1 MTSTPDDNSSTLAS
15 ADTVPPPAD
24 TIAVLEDPIAPSRPF
39 FDRFTERQM
48 VIFVLLIGALLYL
61 PFAGSYGLFDPW
73 ETHYGEVGRQMARR
87 NDFISLYW
95 PGSPLDADNFWS
107 KPVLTFWLMS
117 LSMKVF
123 GIGGSGL
130 SAGAFALSSRPEWA
144 LRVPFCL
151 MALLAL
157 LGVYLPVA
165 RFVSRRAGVLTVL
178 ALATFP
184 LFSLVA
190 RQAMTDMAF
199 IGPMTLGLGLCAL
212 ALFDDKDD
220 ELPRRKWRGL
230 SWPHHPIYYT
240 TIGLL
245 ALTVLPQLIVNSIQ
259 LTWPL
264 PFKRITIPGPVAML
278 PYFAGFFAFIWYTA
292 RTRFKAP
299 FYLHI
304 ASILCGIAMLAKGLA
319 GLGLP
324 VIVFLAYLLFTWNWR
339 RLARAQILRALPFA
353 ILACALVAVPW
364 HHAMLVRHGFP
375 FWNELYGDNH
385 WRRLVTGRHGDRGS
399 FEYFIRELGYGL
411 FPWIALAPSALAW
424 VAMRSFGQ
432 GSRHRVGVAGAP
444 SQGSRHRVGVAGL
457 CPAEPERARPSAA
470 SGEVGGGQGPR
481 AWEPSQGSHNEDKR
495 RDILWFGAIWFVA
508 GYALVSFSMT
518 KFHHYILPALPGLA
532 IAIGCFLDDVLAEKR
547 GRLILL
553 AVLAGTPLLALTTF
567 DLTSAQKSAQH
578 FIWLFSYDYVNTP
591 QGRPWPPDMNYVHTL
606 WVFAGLFT
614 IALGFIAWRRARTI
628 ATIATLGVAVAFT
641 YFLLDVYIRTA
652 ASHWS
657 QKPLIAQY
665 YQERRSPNERLL
677 AWQLYWRGENFYT
690 QNEIYEGPM
699 NERTVFL
706 GDRNAENLKEYVAAH
721 KGKRMFFIIER
732 TRIDGLRGLL
742 PESIRPSL
750 KIANDD
756 NNKFYLLTA
765 DL

>member
-1 MTSTPDDNSSTLAS
+1 MTSTTDESNSIPAPANAS
-15 ADTVPPPAD
+15 AAG
-24 TIAVLEDPIAPSRPF
+24 F

-95 PGSPLDADNFWS
+95 PGSPLDSENFWS

-123 GIGGSGL
+123 GIGGAGL
-130 SAGAFALSSRPEWA
+130 AAGEFALSTRPEWA
-144 LRVPFCL
+144 LRLPFCL

-165 RFVSRRAGVLTVL
+165 RFVSRRAGVLSVL

-212 ALFDDKDD
+212 ALFDDKD
-220 ELPRRKWRGL
+220 EVLPRRKWRGL
-230 SWPHHPIYYT
+230 SWPHHFTYYMT
-240 TIGLL
+240 VGLL

-259 LTWPL
+259 LSWTL
-264 PFKRITIPGPVAML
+264 PIKHKIIIPGAVAML
-278 PYFAGFFAFIWYTA
+278 PYFVGFFAFLWYTA
-292 RTRFKAP
+292 RTRYKAP

-304 ASILCGIAMLAKGLA
+304 ASILCGLAMLAKGLA

-324 VIVFLAYLLFTWNWR
+324 VIVFLAYLFFTWNWR
-339 RLARAQILRALPFA
+339 RLARAQLLHALPFA

-364 HHAMLVRHGFP
+364 HHAMLARHGFP

-424 VAMRSFGQ
+424 VAMRSFG
-432 GSRHRVGVAGAP
+432 
-444 SQGSRHRVGVAGL
+444 
-457 CPAEPERARPSAA
+457 RPTEGTIGIPTMSAA
-470 SGEVGGGQGPR
+470 Q
-481 AWEPSQGSHNEDKR
+481 NKR
-495 RDILWFGAIWFVA
+495 REVLWFGAIWFVA

-532 IAIGCFLDDVLAEKR
+532 MAVGCFLDDVLTEKR
-547 GRLILL
+547 GRLMLL
-553 AVLAGTPLLALTTF
+553 AVLVGTPLLALVTF

-591 QGRPWPPDMNYVHTL
+591 QGRPWPPDMNYVRTL

-614 IALGFIAWRRARTI
+614 VTSALIAWRRVRTV
-628 ATIATLGVAVAFT
+628 ATIASLGVAVAFT

-652 ASHWS
+652 AAHWS

-665 YQERRSPNERLL
+665 YRERHSPNERLL

-690 QNEIYEGPM
+690 QNEIYEGPA

-706 GDRNAENLKEYVAAH
+706 GDRNAENLKDYVAGH
-721 KGKRMFFIIER
+721 KGKRMFFLIER
-732 TRIDGLRGLL
+732 TRLDGLRGIL
-742 PESIRPSL
+742 PENVRPSL
-750 KIANDD
+750 KIVNDD

>member
-1 MTSTPDDNSSTLAS
+1 M
-15 ADTVPPPAD
+15 
-24 TIAVLEDPIAPSRPF
+24 
-39 FDRFTERQM
+39 
-48 VIFVLLIGALLYL
+48 IFLVMLIGVLLYL

-87 NDFISLYW
+87 SDFISLYW
-95 PGSPLDADNFWS
+95 PGSPLDTEHFWS
-107 KPVLTFWLMS
+107 KPVLTFWLMA

-123 GIGGSGL
+123 GIGGAGL
-130 SAGAFALSSRPEWA
+130 SAGEFALSSRPEWA
-144 LRVPFCL
+144 MRLPFCL

-157 LGVYLPVA
+157 LGVYLPVS
-165 RFVSRRAGVLTVL
+165 RFVSRRAGLLSVL

-184 LFSLVA
+184 MFSLIA

-199 IGPMTLGLGLCAL
+199 IGPMTLGLGLCAM
-212 ALFDDKDD
+212 AIFDDKD
-220 ELPRRKWRGL
+220 EVLPRKRWRGL
-230 SWPHHPIYYT
+230 SWPHHPLYYT
-240 TIGLL
+240 MVGLL
-245 ALTVLPQLIVNSIQ
+245 TLTVAPQIVVDSIQ
-259 LTWPL
+259 LVWAIPKL
-264 PFKRITIPGPVAML
+264 HITIPGWVAML
-278 PYFAGFFAFIWYTA
+278 PYTAGFLAFLYFTA
-292 RTRFKAP
+292 RTRYKAP

-304 ASILCGIAMLAKGLA
+304 ASILCGLAMLAKGLA

-339 RLARAQILRALPFA
+339 RLARAELLRTLPWA

-411 FPWIALAPSALAW
+411 YPWILFAPSAIAW
-424 VAMRSFGQ
+424 VAMRPFG
-432 GSRHRVGVAGAP
+432 GRASDDGAP
-444 SQGSRHRVGVAGL
+444 
-457 CPAEPERARPSAA
+457 AA
-470 SGEVGGGQGPR
+470 
-481 AWEPSQGSHNEDKR
+481 AATDKR

-532 IAIGCFLDDVLAEKR
+532 IAMGCFLDDVLRERR
-547 GRLILL
+547 GRLVLL
-553 AVLAGTPLLALTTF
+553 GVLAGAPLLALVAF
-567 DLTSAQKSAQH
+567 DLTSVQKSAQH
-578 FIWLFSYDYVNTP
+578 FIWLFSYDYVNAP
-591 QGRPWPPDMNYVHTL
+591 QGRPWPPDMNYVKVL
-606 WVFAGLFT
+606 WVFAGLFAAAGLLVAWKR
-614 IALGFIAWRRARTI
+614 IRSWALIGTV
-628 ATIATLGVAVAFT
+628 GVAIAFT
-641 YFLLDVYIRTA
+641 YFLLDVYIPRA

-665 YQERRSPNERLL
+665 YKERRSPDEHLL

-690 QNEIYEGPM
+690 QNQIYEGPS

-706 GDRNAENLKEYVAAH
+706 GDRNAENLKEYVTRHAGRRA
-721 KGKRMFFIIER
+721 FFIIER
-732 TRIDGLRGLL
+732 TRLDGLKGIL
-742 PESIRPSL
+742 PESVRATV
-750 KIANDD
+750 KVVNDD

-765 DL
+765 QM

>member
-1 MTSTPDDNSSTLAS
+1 MTSTPDESNPIPEAVAPVAS
-15 ADTVPPPAD
+15 
-24 TIAVLEDPIAPSRPF
+24 SRPVFDGF

-95 PGSPLDADNFWS
+95 PGSPLDTENFWS

-123 GIGGSGL
+123 GIGGAGL
-130 SAGAFALSSRPEWA
+130 SAGEFALSTRPEWA
-144 LRVPFCL
+144 LRLPFCL

-165 RFVSRRAGVLTVL
+165 RFVSRRAGVLSVL

-220 ELPRRKWRGL
+220 VLPRRKWRAL
-230 SWPHHPIYYT
+230 SWPHHPVYYT
-240 TIGLL
+240 TVGLL
-245 ALTVLPQLIVNSIQ
+245 VLTVLPQLVVNSIQ
-259 LTWPL
+259 LTWTLPL
-264 PFKRITIPGPVAML
+264 KHKITIPGVVAML
-278 PYFAGFFAFIWYTA
+278 PYFAGLFAFLWYTA
-292 RTRFKAP
+292 RTRYKAP

-304 ASILCGIAMLAKGLA
+304 ASILCGLAMLAKGLA

-339 RLARAQILRALPFA
+339 RLARAEILRGLPFA

-364 HHAMLVRHGFP
+364 HHAMLARHGFP

-424 VAMRSFGQ
+424 VVMRYFGRRAD
-432 GSRHRVGVAGAP
+432 GTSAP
-444 SQGSRHRVGVAGL
+444 K
-457 CPAEPERARPSAA
+457 PE
-470 SGEVGGGQGPR
+470 
-481 AWEPSQGSHNEDKR
+481 EDKR
-495 RDILWFGAIWFVA
+495 RDIMWLGAIWFVA

-532 IAIGCFLDDVLAEKR
+532 MAMGCFLDDVLTEKR

-553 AVLAGTPLLALTTF
+553 AVLAGTPLLALVAF

-591 QGRPWPPDMNYVHTL
+591 QGRPWPPDMNYIRTL
-606 WVFAGLFT
+606 WVFAGLFSL
-614 IALGFIAWRRARTI
+614 ASAFMAWRRVRTI
-628 ATIATLGVAVAFT
+628 ATIATLGVAVSFT
-641 YFLLDVYIRTA
+641 YFLLDVYIRAA

-657 QKPLIAQY
+657 QKPLIAQFY
-665 YQERRSPNERLL
+665 RDRHSPEERLL
-677 AWQLYWRGENFYT
+677 AWQMYWRGENFYT
-690 QNEIYEGPM
+690 QNEIYDGPG

-706 GDRNAENLKEYVAAH
+706 GDRNAESLKEYVGSH

-732 TRIDGLRGLL
+732 TRLDGLRGLL
-742 PESIRPSL
+742 PEAVRPSL
-750 KIANDD
+750 KIVNDD

>member
-1 MTSTPDDNSSTLAS
+1 MSTTDESSPSPETGTPCA
-15 ADTVPPPAD
+15 PAP
-24 TIAVLEDPIAPSRPF
+24 VSF
-39 FDRFTERQM
+39 FDRLTERQM
-48 VIFVLLIGALLYL
+48 VIFVLLFGVLLYL

-95 PGSPLDADNFWS
+95 PGSPLDSEQFWS

-117 LSMKVF
+117 LSMKIF

-130 SAGAFALSSRPEWA
+130 AAGEFALSTRPEWA
-144 LRVPFCL
+144 LRLPFCL

-157 LGVYLPVA
+157 IGVYLPVS
-165 RFVSRRAGVLTVL
+165 RFVSRRAGVLSVL
-178 ALATFP
+178 TLATFP

-199 IGPMTLGLGLCAL
+199 IGPMTLGLGLCAM
-212 ALFDDKDD
+212 ALFDDKD
-220 ELPRRKWRGL
+220 EVLPRRRWRGF
-230 SWPHHPIYYT
+230 SWPHHPIYYLT
-240 TIGLL
+240 VGLL
-245 ALTVLPQLIVNSIQ
+245 VLTVLPQLIANTFQ
-259 LTWPL
+259 LSWTLPL
-264 PFKRITIPGPVAML
+264 RNRFTLPGVVVMM
-278 PYFAGFFAFIWYTA
+278 PYYLGFFAFLWFTS

-304 ASILCGIAMLAKGLA
+304 ASILCGLAMLAKGLA

-324 VIVFLAYLLFTWNWR
+324 VIVFLAYLIFTWNWK
-339 RLARAQILRALPFA
+339 RLARAEILRSLPLA

-399 FEYFIRELGYGL
+399 FEYFIRELGYGI

-424 VAMRSFGQ
+424 VAMRYFSQ
-432 GSRHRVGVAGAP
+432 RGSGNA
-444 SQGSRHRVGVAGL
+444 
-457 CPAEPERARPSAA
+457 RAS
-470 SGEVGGGQGPR
+470 STIE
-481 AWEPSQGSHNEDKR
+481 NKR

-508 GYALVSFSMT
+508 GYALVSCSMT
-518 KFHHYILPALPGLA
+518 KFHHYILPSLPGLA
-532 IAIGCFLDDVLAEKR
+532 IALGCFLDDILTEKR
-547 GRLILL
+547 GRLIFL
-553 AVLAGTPLLALTTF
+553 AVLAGTPLLAMVLF
-567 DLTSAQKSAQH
+567 DMTSAPKSAQR
-578 FIWLFSYDYVNTP
+578 FIWLFSYDYVNAP
-591 QGRPWPPDMNYVHTL
+591 SGRPWPPNMNYIKPL
-606 WVFAGLFT
+606 WLFAGLFSAAT
-614 IALGFIAWRRARTI
+614 VCMAWRKIRNYAAI
-628 ATIATLGVAVAFT
+628 ATALVAIAFT
-641 YFLLDVYIRTA
+641 YFLLDVFIREA

-665 YQERRSPNERLL
+665 YKERRSPYERLI

-690 QNEIYEGPM
+690 QNEIYEGPIPD
-699 NERTVFL
+699 RTVFL
-706 GDRNAENLKEYVAAH
+706 GDRNAENLKDYVARQ

-732 TRIDGLRGLL
+732 TRLDTLRGLL
-742 PESIRPSL
+742 PENVRPSL

>member
-1 MTSTPDDNSSTLAS
+1 MTSTTDEST
-15 ADTVPPPAD
+15 
-24 TIAVLEDPIAPSRPF
+24 SRPTAAATTSPNF

-87 NDFISLYW
+87 NDYISLFW
-95 PGSPLDADNFWS
+95 PGSPLDTDNFWS

-123 GIGGSGL
+123 GIGGGGL
-130 SAGAFALSSRPEWA
+130 SAGEFALSTRPEWA
-144 LRVPFCL
+144 LRLPFCL
-151 MALLAL
+151 MSLLAL
-157 LGVYLPVA
+157 LGVYLPVS
-165 RFVSRRAGVLTVL
+165 RFVSRRAGILSVM

-220 ELPRRKWRGL
+220 VLPRRTWRGL
-230 SWPHHPIYYT
+230 SWPHHPVYYT
-240 TIGLL
+240 TVALL

-259 LTWPL
+259 LTWTL
-264 PFKRITIPGPVAML
+264 PIKHRITIPGVVSMI
-278 PYFAGFFAFIWYTA
+278 PYFAGFFAFLWYTA
-292 RTRFKAP
+292 RTRYKAP
-299 FYLHI
+299 FYLYI
-304 ASILCGIAMLAKGLA
+304 ASILCGLAMLAKGLA

-364 HHAMLVRHGFP
+364 HHAMLARHGFP

-399 FEYFIRELGYGL
+399 FEYFIRELGFGL
-411 FPWIALAPSALAW
+411 FPWISLAPSALAW
-424 VAMRSFGQ
+424 VAMRTFGRR
-432 GSRHRVGVAGAP
+432 GATVGT
-444 SQGSRHRVGVAGL
+444 
-457 CPAEPERARPSAA
+457 ETAA
-470 SGEVGGGQGPR
+470 TE
-481 AWEPSQGSHNEDKR
+481 NKR
-495 RDILWFGAIWFVA
+495 RDILWFGAIWFVS

-532 IAIGCFLDDVLAEKR
+532 IAMGCFLDDVLTEKR

-553 AVLAGTPLLALTTF
+553 AVLAGTPLLALVAF

-591 QGRPWPPDMNYVHTL
+591 SGRPWPPDMNYMRTL

-614 IALGFIAWRRARTI
+614 VATAFIAWQRAR
-628 ATIATLGVAVAFT
+628 AIATLATIGVTVAFT
-641 YFLLDVYIRTA
+641 YFLLDVYIRAA

-665 YQERRSPNERLL
+665 YRDRHSPYERLL
-677 AWQLYWRGENFYT
+677 AWQMYWRGENFYT
-690 QNEIYEGPM
+690 QNEIWEGPA

-706 GDRNAENLKEYVAAH
+706 GDKNAEGLKEYVAAH
-721 KGKRMFFIIER
+721 RGKRMFFIIER
-732 TRIDGLRGLL
+732 TRLDGLRGLL
-742 PESIRPSL
+742 PDDVKPSL
-750 KIANDD
+750 KIVNED

-765 DL
+765 NL

>member
-1 MTSTPDDNSSTLAS
+1 MTTPSQPSTALSS
-15 ADTVPPPAD
+15 
-24 TIAVLEDPIAPSRPF
+24 F

-48 VIFVLLIGALLYL
+48 IILVLLIGALLYL

-73 ETHYGEVGRQMARR
+73 ETHYGEVGRQMATR

-95 PGSPLDADNFWS
+95 PGSPLDTENFWS
-107 KPVLTFWLMS
+107 KPVLTFWIMA

-123 GIGGSGL
+123 GIGGAGI
-130 SAGAFALSSRPEWA
+130 SAGEFALSSRPEWA

-151 MALLAL
+151 AALLAL
-157 LGVYLPVA
+157 VGVYLPVS
-165 RFVSRRAGVLTVL
+165 RFVSRRAGLFSVL

-212 ALFDDKDD
+212 ALFDDEDVA
-220 ELPRRKWRGL
+220 LPRRAWRGL
-230 SWPHHPIYYT
+230 SWPHHPIYYAT
-240 TIGLL
+240 VALL

-264 PFKRITIPGPVAML
+264 PFKHRFTLPGAVAML
-278 PYFAGFFAFIWYTA
+278 PYFLGFFAFLWYTA

-304 ASILCGIAMLAKGLA
+304 ASILCGLAMLAKGLA

-324 VIVFLAYLLFTWNWR
+324 VIVFLAYLLFTWNWK
-339 RLARAQILRALPFA
+339 RLARAELLRSLPLA

-364 HHAMLVRHGFP
+364 HHAMLVRHGIP

-411 FPWIALAPSALAW
+411 YPWIALAPSALAW
-424 VAMRSFGQ
+424 VAMRPFG
-432 GSRHRVGVAGAP
+432 RRTPAGM
-444 SQGSRHRVGVAGL
+444 L
-457 CPAEPERARPSAA
+457 LAA
-470 SGEVGGGQGPR
+470 VE
-481 AWEPSQGSHNEDKR
+481 KR
-495 RDILWFGAIWFVA
+495 RDILWFGAIWFVS
-508 GYALVSFSMT
+508 GYALVSLSMT

-532 IAIGCFLDDVLAEKR
+532 IAMGCFLDDMLAEKR
-547 GRLILL
+547 SRLALL
-553 AVLAGTPLLALTTF
+553 AVVAGAPLLALVAF

-591 QGRPWPPDMNYVHTL
+591 QGRPWPPDMNYIKTL
-606 WVFAGLFT
+606 WIFAGLFVL
-614 IALGFIAWRRARTI
+614 AASFMAWARARTY
-628 ATIATLGVAVAFT
+628 AAVATLAVAVAFT
-641 YFLLDVYIRTA
+641 YFILDVYIRRA

-665 YQERRSPNERLL
+665 YKERRSPDEHLL
-677 AWQLYWRGENFYT
+677 AWQMYWRGENFYT
-690 QNEIYEGPM
+690 QNQIYEGPM

-706 GDRNAENLKEYVAAH
+706 GDKNAENLKEYLA
-721 KGKRMFFIIER
+721 KRPGKRMFFIIER
-732 TRIDGLRGLL
+732 SRLDSLRGLL
-742 PESIRPSL
+742 PEPMRPSL
-750 KIANDD
+750 KILNDD

-765 DL
+765 G

>member
-1 MTSTPDDNSSTLAS
+1 MTSTTDDSPSTSAPAVPSVAS
-15 ADTVPPPAD
+15 Q
-24 TIAVLEDPIAPSRPF
+24 PF

-87 NDFISLYW
+87 NDYISLYW
-95 PGSPLDADNFWS
+95 PGSPLDTENFWS
-107 KPVLTFWLMS
+107 KPVLTFWIMS

-123 GIGGSGL
+123 GIGGGGL
-130 SAGAFALSSRPEWA
+130 AAGEFALSTRPEWA
-144 LRVPFCL
+144 LRLPFCL

-165 RFVSRRAGVLTVL
+165 RFVSRRAGVLSVL

-240 TIGLL
+240 TVALL

-259 LTWPL
+259 LSWLLPL
-264 PFKRITIPGPVAML
+264 KRKITIPGAVAML
-278 PYFAGFFAFIWYTA
+278 PYFAGFFAFLWYTA
-292 RTRFKAP
+292 RTRYKAP

-364 HHAMLVRHGFP
+364 HHAMLARHGFP

-399 FEYFIRELGYGL
+399 FEYFVRELGYGL

-432 GSRHRVGVAGAP
+432 GFHHRVGVAGF
-444 SQGSRHRVGVAGL
+444 
-457 CPAEPERARPSAA
+457 CPAEPAR
-470 SGEVGGGQGPR
+470 GRVR
-481 AWEPSQGSHNEDKR
+481 EPSQGSLINDENKR

-532 IAIGCFLDDVLAEKR
+532 IAVGCFLDDVLTEKR
-547 GRLILL
+547 SRLMLL
-553 AVLAGTPLLALTTF
+553 AVLAGTPLLALVAF
-567 DLTSAQKSAQH
+567 DLTSAPKSAQQ

-591 QGRPWPPDMNYVHTL
+591 QGRPWPPDMNYVRTL
-606 WVFAGLFT
+606 WAFAGLFA
-614 IALGFIAWRRARTI
+614 IASALIAWQRARTI
-628 ATIATLGVAVAFT
+628 ATIATIGVAVAFT

-665 YQERRSPNERLL
+665 YRDRHSPYERLL

-690 QNEIYEGPM
+690 QNEIYEGPS

-706 GDRNAENLKEYVAAH
+706 GDRNAENLKDYVSNH
-721 KGKRMFFIIER
+721 KGKRMFFLIER
-732 TRIDGLRGLL
+732 TRLDGLRGIL
-742 PESIRPSL
+742 PENIRPSL
-750 KIANDD
+750 KIVNDD